1 MVDFTRAFFVAPVG
15 HTKAVNPARRN
26 GDIMKELLETGISTD
41 LGYSGRCDGLIG
53 NVKGLSVVIKENNAT
68 KSYGVLIWVKK
79 KNSTS
84 DDELYAYL
92 SEQVAA
98 KPHIIKHFKT
108 TGRGAALALVKYND
122 PVRNINN
129 INRFLGDLADDLYAH
144 DYVNCCYACGST
156 EDLAIYESG
165 GAIVQYCPACA
176 KGVRVQVGDEPA
188 PIEETAVY
196 EAAESVAQAVEQIA
210 EPEKEESLDD
220 ILAELTDIAGEY
232 GGEETYYDDAKNVI
246 STSGDDDD
254 FSDFMV
260 DDSETPAEEPAAA
273 ASPIEEYE
281 DRETIADS
289 SLDSFMFTE
298 SETAQEPE
306 QNSTQ
311 EPAFGDANTYIED
324 ESEEEAADLDKI
336 MQDLDSIA
344 EEEPEED
351 YEAEAAENASIVSLM
366 VGSEQEIAEAGDAD
380 VKVLATT
387 EVGKGGDLQVTVQ
400 EDEEVGELGG
410 IQVTEIVDDSNEGED
425 FQIEALSSD
434 FNMPTDTK
442 GGEIKANE
450 TPLEKDGAVPM
461 VNPNSD
467 YADVKPSSARDKN
480 AVRAFAYGSY
490 DNANTAAEPV
500 RYDGRPIGYQGTD
513 PRLGDEVGSVSRDYS
528 RQNAA
533 RTAPDAKPLK
543 KEGFRVVSKANPAK
557 MKPVMTGKRASY
569 AASYSSNA
577 LVGTIAALLFGVI
590 GCALWCGVGYLLG
603 LMGMVDNTARVIVMS
618 VLGFL
623 PALGVFLGYRIGG
636 DCYDMKGIII
646 ASVVSATCDVLG
658 VFAVLIAGEMQ
669 AKAVEYGY
677 SIGIDKAMDNISA
690 GFSDAASS
698 GPLVMQIAITAG
710 VMLVTLV
717 VAFAVAK
724 KKS

>member
-1 MVDFTRAFFVAPVG
+1 MRAFFVAPVG
-15 HTKAVNPARRN
+15 HTKAVCSAQRN
-26 GDIMKELLETGISTD
+26 GDNMKELLETGIATD
-41 LGYSGRCDGLIG
+41 LGYSGRCDALIG
-53 NVKGLSVVIKENNAT
+53 NIKGLSVVIKENNTT

-84 DDELYAYL
+84 DDELYSYL

-129 INRFLGDLADDLYAH
+129 INRFLGDLSDDLYAH
-144 DYVNCCYACGST
+144 DYVNCCYACGRT
-156 EDLAIYESG
+156 DDLAIYENR
-165 GAIVQYCPACA
+165 GAVVQYCSDCA
-176 KGVRVQVGDEPA
+176 NGVRVQVGDAPA
-188 PIEETAVY
+188 PEEETNAY
-196 EAAESVAQAVEQIA
+196 EQAESAAPAFENMAEEEQ
-210 EPEKEESLDD
+210 EGSLEDV
-220 ILAELTDIAGEY
+220 LAELTDIAGAY
-232 GGEETYYDDAKNVI
+232 GGDETAYDSGDTVI
-246 STSGDDDD
+246 STSGDTDD
-254 FSDFMV
+254 FSEFMV
-260 DDSETPAEEPAAA
+260 DDNAAAVEEPTAAA
-273 ASPIEEYE
+273 APIEEYE
-281 DRETIADS
+281 RRETVADS
-289 SLDSFMFTE
+289 SLDSFMFKE
-298 SETAQEPE
+298 NEAVKSPA
-306 QNSTQ
+306 N
-311 EPAFGDANTYIED
+311 EPAFGDANTYIEED
-324 ESEEEAADLDKI
+324 SERETADLDKI
-336 MQDLDSIA
+336 MHELDNIA

-351 YEAEAAENASIVSLM
+351 YEAEAAENASIISLM
-366 VGSEQEIAEAGDAD
+366 VGSEQEIAEAGDSD

-387 EVGKGGDLQVTVQ
+387 EIGKGSDIQVTVQ
-400 EDEEVGELGG
+400 EEEEVGEHGN
-410 IQVTEIVDDSNEGED
+410 IQVTEIIDDSNEGED
-425 FQIEALSSD
+425 FQIEALNSD

-442 GGEIKANE
+442 GGEIHANE

-467 YADVKPSSARDKN
+467 YADTKPSSTRDKN

-533 RTAPDAKPLK
+533 RMAPDAKPLK
-543 KEGFRVVSKANPAK
+543 KEGYRVVSKANPSR
-557 MKPVMTGKRASY
+557 MKSVMSGKRASY
-569 AASYSSNA
+569 AAASYSSNA

-590 GCALWCGVGYLLG
+590 ACALWCAVGYLLG
-603 LMGMVDNTARVIVMS
+603 LMGMVDNTARAIVMS
-618 VLGFL
+618 ILGFF
-623 PALGVFLGYRIGG
+623 PALGVFVGYRIGG
-636 DCYDMKGIII
+636 DCYDMKGIVI
-646 ASVVSATCDVLG
+646 AVVVSIACDVLG

-677 SIGIDKAMDNISA
+677 SIGIDKAMENISA
-690 GFSDAASS
+690 GFSDTA
-698 GPLVMQIAITAG
+698 GGGLLVMQIAITAG
-710 VMLVTLV
+710 VMLVSLV